1 MRLNGYELLLS
12 AVWLGHAALAPDL
25 CLAQESAIA
34 QNHVVVDD
42 RLHTSGQPAAAVLEG
57 LAKRGFDTVI
67 NLAPPT
73 VQGAVAEER
82 ALLEASG
89 VDYVNIPVDFRDPT
103 YENFERF
110 SEALRDSRD
119 GQVLV
124 HCQVNARGSAFTFLY
139 RVVHEGVAP
148 AEAYELVEKV
158 WTPNEQWAQFVE
170 DVLARHDID
179 FEVLSRPR

>member
-1 MRLNGYELLLS
+1 MPSNINALLLS
-12 AVWLGHAALAPDL
+12 TAFLGAAALAPHF
-25 CLAQESAIA
+25 CLAQESALA

-42 RLHTSGQPAAAVLEG
+42 RLHTSGQPAAAVLET

-82 ALLEASG
+82 ALLEAAG
-89 VDYVNIPVDFRDPT
+89 VGYVNIPVDFRNPT

-110 SEALRDSRD
+110 SEALGAARG

-148 AEAYELVEKV
+148 AEAYELVTKV
-158 WTPNEQWAQFVE
+158 WTPNEQWTQFVE
-170 DVLARHDID
+170 GVLARHDVD
-179 FEVLSRPR
+179 FEIP